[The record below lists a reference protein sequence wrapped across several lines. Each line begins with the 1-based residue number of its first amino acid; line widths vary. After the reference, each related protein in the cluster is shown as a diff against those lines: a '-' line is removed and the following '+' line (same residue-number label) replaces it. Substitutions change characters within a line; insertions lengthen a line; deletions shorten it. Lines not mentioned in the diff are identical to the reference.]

1 MKSMMHLFAGAL
13 LMTAIAGATTVN
25 FVSALPLGNLP
36 ESVTVD
42 GLTISAWKVSK
53 VSGTSWSSNAILNN
67 RDDVPDDIG
76 LGVCSDPSNCPTG
89 GGGTGSNNEID
100 NNGWTF
106 EVVQINTAGTAGL
119 TSIGLSSLDSGLKD
133 GFAIFGSNT
142 ALPNLS
148 LLTPLASGTNTS
160 EGTILPV
167 IPVPSG
173 YQYYFVTSLN
183 RGLTSGNSDFLM
195 ESVTL
200 NNSATP
206 EPFTFGLI
214 GLGLAGIAL
223 IGRSRRRTQG

>member
-1 MKSMMHLFAGAL
+1 MKITMHIVASAL
-13 LMTAIAGATTVN
+13 LMTAIAGATTIN
-25 FVSALPLGNLP
+25 FTTALPLGNLP

-53 VSGTSWSSNAILNN
+53 VSGTSWANQAILNN
-67 RDDVPDDIG
+67 RNDVPDDIG
-76 LGVCSDPSNCPTG
+76 LGVCSDSTNCPAG
-89 GGGTGSNNEID
+89 GGGTGDINEID
-100 NNGWTF
+100 NNGSTF

-119 TSIGLSSLDSGLKD
+119 TSIGLSSLDGGLKD
-133 GFAIFGSNT
+133 GYAIFGSNS

-148 LLTPLASGTNTS
+148 LLTPLASGTNAS
-160 EGTILPV
+160 AGTIFP
-167 IPVPSG
+167 IISVPSS

-183 RGLTSGNSDFLM
+183 RGLSACNSDFLM

-200 NNSATP
+200 KSSTTP

-223 IGRSRRRTQG
+223 AGRRMRQH